1 MWLGAWTHTES
12 PEDGTLV
19 SSGAEG
25 RGEGSWDGALARR
38 RKLASPM
45 GPWASHCSSLASVF
59 SSEKWRDDG
68 PVVQD
73 SHGHNAV
80 TERNVEGFVE
90 GFVPGSAMGEGC
102 DGRNSDVSAGN
113 VVLRRVCEAGGV
125 PTVLS
130 QRRKQTGAGSPR
142 E

>member
-1 MWLGAWTHTES
+1 M
-12 PEDGTLV
+12 
-19 SSGAEG
+19 
-25 RGEGSWDGALARR
+25 
-38 RKLASPM
+38 
-45 GPWASHCSSLASVF
+45 
-59 SSEKWRDDG
+59 
-68 PVVQD
+68 VQD